1 MSDCAR
7 CAGEHLVDIAP
18 GSRLHPATTDTLH
31 PTQYHPESNYA
42 RVPDRAKLGC
52 DWPYAVRRYN
62 GSGVNS
68 YHYQYQVL
76 QRLTRPPISA

>member
-1 MSDCAR
+1 VR
-7 CAGEHLVDIAP
+7 CAGETLIDVGAATP
-18 GSRLHPATTDTLH
+18 LHPRTTETLH
-31 PTQYHPESNYA
+31 PTDYHPETRYL

-62 GSGVNS
+62 GAGVNS

-76 QRLTRPPISA
+76 QRLTRPPLTA